1 MLQLVEMG
9 WVAHWNL
16 LEQLGFD
23 LLLDGLR
30 KFLTKSRIFVRKM
43 SIIVA
48 KYKIMVKMKQAA

>member
-1 MLQLVEMG
+1 MLQLVEM
-9 WVAHWNL
+9 VAHWNL

-30 KFLTKSRIFVRKM
+30 KFLTKSSIFVRKM